1 MERRSASASTCVSS
15 PLSRLVIFSCG
26 IESVA
31 HAGCPRVTVWT
42 RRRVSS
48 DAVSCGKRW
57 ASAAGVKLARFCIC
71 GYSGRSGSGRE
82 DV

>member
-31 HAGCPRVTVWT
+31 RAGCPRVTVWT
-42 RRRVSS
+42 RRSRQIKREELEEKFVRRLVES
-48 DAVSCGKRW
+48 DSEKR
-57 ASAAGVKLARFCIC
+57 AA
-71 GYSGRSGSGRE
+71 
-82 DV
+82 